1 MAYKPKYAQ
10 TKASPGKPAMGQTQ
24 PNREEPGQKPK
35 KMGRKL
41 LIFFIILGKCGPSEA
56 GSPDKNRRHAD
67 P

>member
-35 KMGRKL
+35 KMGRGRC
-41 LIFFIILGKCGPSEA
+41 FLGYPGALCVWFGFQCICNPS
-56 GSPDKNRRHAD
+56 GS
-67 P
+67 